1 MARMVASI
9 ATSPTLS
16 ITAPQDRPA
25 LGPQPDIGTSDL
37 LLGHVQWQP
46 DRAPRIPVRA
56 HNNDTSRKHTRCAD
70 ATPASSH
77 GVPEWLYVAIVATLC
92 LYLIIGGIAWASFI
106 FQGVPVPD
114 SFTTLLATIAG
125 GLVGVLAPSAS
136 GGRPPPAE
144 QKPPPWGQ

>member
-1 MARMVASI
+1 MQPQRR
-9 ATSPTLS
+9 PT
-16 ITAPQDRPA
+16 
-25 LGPQPDIGTSDL
+25 
-37 LLGHVQWQP
+37 
-46 DRAPRIPVRA
+46 
-56 HNNDTSRKHTRCAD
+56 
-70 ATPASSH
+70 

-144 QKPPPWGQ
+144 QKPPPPWGQ